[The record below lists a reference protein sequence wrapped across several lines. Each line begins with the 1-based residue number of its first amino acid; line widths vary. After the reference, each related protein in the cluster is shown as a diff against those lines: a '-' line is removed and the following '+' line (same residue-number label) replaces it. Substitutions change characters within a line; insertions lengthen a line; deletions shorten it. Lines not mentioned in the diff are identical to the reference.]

1 MATDNPD
8 LEGCLQEPPNRD
20 LIWPRLVC
28 WCCHFV
34 AAPIISNWVSL
45 RHLDKCH
52 VLSVSL
58 VSCGVM
64 WHWTMLTMW
73 GLWPLLWSHPGWET
87 LTGDHWGI
95 WSWGGHWPLAV
106 RVRAFCLL
114 KAWPGSAASL
124 GLQKFTQTH
133 ELNLH
138 KQIECHAFRRSITI
152 GLETRYYCP
161 LGLREKEVSTLII
174 TPCKGYLGP
183 KPLIINVSQIMRLD
197 KHKRLWVSCEGRIK
211 WSRLTP
217 VTITPGTVSNDVWD
231 WDSLEMDPKRLH
243 L

>member
-1 MATDNPD
+1 MLVLPLCSCSHHFQLIESETFGQVSCIECVTCVMWGNVTLDNADNVGTVATIMITPWVGDSHW
-8 LEGCLQEPPNRD
+8 
-20 LIWPRLVC
+20 WP
-28 WCCHFV
+28 
-34 AAPIISNWVSL
+34 L
-45 RHLDKCH
+45 RHLIM
-52 VLSVSL
+52 
-58 VSCGVM
+58 G
-64 WHWTMLTMW
+64 
-73 GLWPLLWSHPGWET
+73 
-87 LTGDHWGI
+87 
-95 WSWGGHWPLAV
+95 GGHWPLAV